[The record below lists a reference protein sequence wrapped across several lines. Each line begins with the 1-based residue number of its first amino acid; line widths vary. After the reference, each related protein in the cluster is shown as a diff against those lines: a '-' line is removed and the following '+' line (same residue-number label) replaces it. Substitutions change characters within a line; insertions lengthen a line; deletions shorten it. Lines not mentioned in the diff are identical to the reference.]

1 MLAWM
6 TKKQQPAAA
15 AAAPAKPTAPFIKA
29 AKFGGAKDGYAFK
42 SGALGPGYYLDSS
55 ATGSAK
61 AKAKRAAP
69 PAKKEKAGSAM
80 SKSAMSKDALRV
92 RSPPRSAC
100 PRVLGGA
107 GSCSPSGSSPPCALC
122 RRAFVLTSAGVWH
135 CGAAAAAG
143 EGGGGGG
150 AGERR
155 VGGCRSAQRTG
166 TRSAAGREARAQG
179 RRGGRLRGGT
189 HVHER
194 DRRGGGAERERGRGE
209 PYGTAQMW

>member
-92 RSPPRSAC
+92 RSPPPRSAC
-100 PRVLGGA
+100 PRVLGGGGVLLTFRFEPSVRALPA
-107 GSCSPSGSSPPCALC
+107 GLCADQRRCVALWRSGCGW
-122 RRAFVLTSAGVWH
+122 RR
-135 CGAAAAAG
+135 
-143 EGGGGGG
+143 
-150 AGERR
+150 RR
-155 VGGCRSAQRTG
+155 RRRCWR
-166 TRSAAGREARAQG
+166 AAGR
-179 RRGGRLRGGT
+179 RLQVGSAHR
-189 HVHER
+189 HAI
-194 DRRGGGAERERGRGE
+194 GGGQRGE
-209 PYGTAQMW
+209 GAGQKGRQAARRHPRA